1 LRAANID
8 RKGSRLGLLSEIGAT
23 KEISALG
30 PRFKRYVQDERLK
43 ISESGAFL
51 PVPAKVLF
59 NELRFSA
66 RRGDRSKNH
75 K

>member
-1 LRAANID
+1 LIE
-8 RKGSRLGLLSEIGAT
+8 KVHGLGLLSEIGAT

-30 PRFKRYVQDERLK
+30 PRFKRSVPQCNMQDERLK

-66 RRGDRSKNH
+66 RWGDRSKNH